1 MKLQTS
7 TRLAIH
13 AVAQLA
19 ARPGAQVPAAL
30 IARRSGIS
38 VNHLV
43 KVLRTLGRARL
54 VEAARGAGGGYRFRG
69 NPRRVTLL
77 EVMELFE
84 DVGPPRIG
92 GAGARTPEGR
102 ALARILEEIGDM
114 TRATLGSVTFATLL
128 QIGRREQL
136 AEESR
141 AKQGR

>member
-19 ARPGAQVPAAL
+19 ARPGAQLSAAV

-84 DVGPPRIG
+84 DVGPPRSAGI
-92 GAGARTPEGR
+92 GARTPEGR

-114 TRATLGSVTFATLL
+114 TRATLGSVTIATFLKV
-128 QIGRREQL
+128 GRREQL

-141 AKQGR
+141 PDQGR